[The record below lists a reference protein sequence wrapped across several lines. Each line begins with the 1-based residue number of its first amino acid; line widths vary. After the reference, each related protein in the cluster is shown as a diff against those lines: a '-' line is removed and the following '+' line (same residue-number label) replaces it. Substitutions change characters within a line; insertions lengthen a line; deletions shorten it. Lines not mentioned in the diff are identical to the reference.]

1 MMLLPENY
9 AVNIPIRTHTEKE
22 GNPDNPCVN
31 S

>member
-1 MMLLPENY
+1 MVRVPENY

-22 GNPDNPCVN
+22 GMPDKTCAN